1 MPNPYLQRRGD
12 CYNFRIAVPADLR
25 AAMKTREL
33 VRTLK
38 TLDRRIALPHALYL
52 ASKALTLFARLRAM
66 PDDQR
71 KTLRVDYSVIF
82 NLDELG
88 AVKSIEGHGDPHE
101 QDALNSALNVGLE
114 AASRRTPRGAPTPS
128 LSPTS
133 PPAVS
138 VVVSKLM
145 LKGIIESYL
154 ADYPPTKDAMLKKHR
169 IVLPLFLEF
178 VGDKPISDIKQAD
191 IKGFFALLNKLP
203 PRAKEQCRK
212 LKLSLTALAERPH
225 AKTLTLDSINDTY
238 KACLRQFLSDAKRD
252 WLDEGFPPHLTTDGC
267 GYTGTSKGGD
277 SKQRALSSDELER
290 LFEGPEFRG
299 FSENPEELHKYWLPM
314 LGLYTGARV
323 NELCQI
329 NPQTDVFK
337 DPKTG
342 IWCIC
347 LNEDSEAGEGIV
359 KSMKGGKNRA
369 IPMHRHLIE
378 LGFPE
383 YLEAIKK
390 TKAKQLFPAWKPR
403 SGRAA
408 PSAIDWFGTFLD
420 EIGLRG
426 IENENGRSL
435 RGMHAFRHTLLTY
448 GRLAGVNLRC
458 ISGHAEKTDN
468 PVADGYEDDTLL
480 TTLSDKQGFL
490 DQLDYGLK
498 FPTPAHPGT

>member
-1 MPNPYLQRRGD
+1 MPNPYMQRRGD

-38 TLDRRIALPHALYL
+38 TLDRRIALPRALYL
-52 ASKALTLFARLRAM
+52 ASKALTLFATLRAM
-66 PDDQR
+66 PDDHR

-82 NLDELG
+82 DFNEDG
-88 AVKSIEGHGDPHE
+88 SVQRIESKGDSHE
-101 QDALNSALNVGLE
+101 TDAINAIIRTGLE
-114 AASRRTPRGAPTPS
+114 GASRRVQVDTPHPAQQ
-128 LSPTS
+128 SPT
-133 PPAVS
+133 AAS
-138 VVVSKLM
+138 VGISKHT

-154 ADYPPTKDAMLKKHR
+154 ADYPATKDAMLKKHR
-169 IVLPLFLEF
+169 IVLPIFLEF

-191 IKGFFALLNKLP
+191 IKGFFVLLNRLP
-203 PRAKEQCRK
+203 PRAKALARK
-212 LKLSLTALAERPH
+212 LKLSLTALAELTH
-225 AKTLTLDSINDTY
+225 AERLSIDTINDTY
-238 KACLRQFLSDAKRD
+238 KASLRLFLIDAKRD
-252 WLDEGFPPHLTTDGC
+252 WLDEGFPPHITTDGS
-267 GYTGTSKGGD
+267 GYTGTSKGGE
-277 SKQRALSSDELER
+277 SKQRALSRDELKR
-290 LFEGPEFRG
+290 LFEGPEFQG
-299 FSENPEELHKYWLPM
+299 FSENLGELHKYWLPL

-337 DPKTG
+337 DPATG

-426 IENENGRSL
+426 VENENGRSL

-458 ISGHAEKTDN
+458 ISGHAEKSDN

-480 TTLSDKQGFL
+480 TTLSDKL
-490 DQLDYGLK
+490 DRLDKLDYGLK
-498 FPTPAHPGT
+498 FPVPLHIFNIT

>member
-1 MPNPYLQRRGD
+1 MPNPYLIRRGD
-12 CYNFRIAVPADLR
+12 CYSFRIAVPFDLR
-25 AAMKTREL
+25 ATIKIQEL

-38 TLDRRIALPHALYL
+38 TPDRRTAVPRALYL
-52 ASKALTLFARLRAM
+52 ASKALTLFATLRAM

-71 KTLRVDYSVIF
+71 KTFKLDYGVK
-82 NLDELG
+82 LDFDEFG
-88 AVKSIEGHGDPHE
+88 AVKSFEVQGEPHE
-101 QDALNSALNVGLE
+101 RDAINATVKAAIE
-114 AASRRTPRGAPTPS
+114 AARTTP
-128 LSPTS
+128 LNTPALPS
-133 PPAVS
+133 PPAAPVGA
-138 VVVSKLM
+138 SKLM

-154 ADYPPTKDAMLKKHR
+154 ADYPVTKDAMLKKHH

-203 PRAKEQCRK
+203 PRAKDQARK

-225 AKTLTLDSINDTY
+225 ATTLSSASIKDTY
-238 KACLRQFLSDAKRD
+238 LACLRQFLSDAKRD
-252 WLDEGFPPHLTTDGC
+252 WLDEGFPPHITTDGC
-267 GYTGTSKGGD
+267 GYTGISKGGE
-277 SKQRALSSDELER
+277 SKQRALSPNDLKR
-290 LFEGPEFRG
+290 LFEGPEFQS
-299 FSENPEELHKYWLPM
+299 FSSNPDELHKFWLPM

-329 NPQTDVFK
+329 NPQTDAFK

-347 LNEDSEAGEGIV
+347 LNEDSEADEGIV

-369 IPMHRHLIE
+369 IPMHRHLVK

-383 YLEAIKK
+383 YLEAVKR
-390 TKAKQLFPAWKPR
+390 TKAKRLFPAWKPR

-408 PSAIDWFGTFLD
+408 PSAIEWFGTFLD

-426 IENENGRSL
+426 VENENGRSL

-458 ISGHAEKTDN
+458 ISGHAEKSDN

-480 TTLSDKQGFL
+480 TTLSDKQERL
-490 DQLDYGLK
+490 EKLDYGLN
-498 FPTPAHPGT
+498 FPTPVRLTA

>member
-1 MPNPYLQRRGD
+1 
-12 CYNFRIAVPADLR
+12 
-25 AAMKTREL
+25 
-33 VRTLK
+33 
-38 TLDRRIALPHALYL
+38 
-52 ASKALTLFARLRAM
+52 
-66 PDDQR
+66 
-71 KTLRVDYSVIF
+71 
-82 NLDELG
+82 
-88 AVKSIEGHGDPHE
+88 
-101 QDALNSALNVGLE
+101 
-114 AASRRTPRGAPTPS
+114 
-128 LSPTS
+128 
-133 PPAVS
+133 
-138 VVVSKLM
+138 
-145 LKGIIESYL
+145 
-154 ADYPPTKDAMLKKHR
+154 
-169 IVLPLFLEF
+169 
-178 VGDKPISDIKQAD
+178 
-191 IKGFFALLNKLP
+191 
-203 PRAKEQCRK
+203 
-212 LKLSLTALAERPH
+212 
-225 AKTLTLDSINDTY
+225 
-238 KACLRQFLSDAKRD
+238 
-252 WLDEGFPPHLTTDGC
+252 
-267 GYTGTSKGGD
+267 
-277 SKQRALSSDELER
+277 
-290 LFEGPEFRG
+290 
-299 FSENPEELHKYWLPM
+299 M

-337 DPKTG
+337 DPATG

-426 IENENGRSL
+426 VENENGRSL

-458 ISGHAEKTDN
+458 ISGHAEKSDN

-480 TTLSDKQGFL
+480 TTLSDKL
-490 DQLDYGLK
+490 DRLDKLDYGLK
-498 FPTPAHPGT
+498 FPVPLHIFNIT